1 MVYKHVIIVITTQ
14 KKFCINPFGPH
25 TTDTHPKI
33 RATFPDINVNYSQQ
47 TCSYIRFE
55 YIHLNSFW
63 VVCEQTYI
71 TQSTLMLLSMRMIFL
86 MVEKEIKESW
96 TYQFKSKNY
105 IYILKNADNVLEVLN
120 RYDCF
125 WIDKHQ
131 V

>member
-1 MVYKHVIIVITTQ
+1 
-14 KKFCINPFGPH
+14 
-25 TTDTHPKI
+25 
-33 RATFPDINVNYSQQ
+33 
-47 TCSYIRFE
+47 
-55 YIHLNSFW
+55 
-63 VVCEQTYI
+63 
-71 TQSTLMLLSMRMIFL
+71 MRMIFL